1 QAAVERQVEAVGRV
15 VVAGVG
21 TDPIAGDALPELDGL
36 VGSRATDADAACD
49 RNAIAGSGLRALQ
62 GEARQ
67 RRKRAERLV
76 GDTVDVRF
84 AGLDQAGAGYG
95 QAVAGAPVATRQV
108 AARERADAVAVD
120 DAGSVERIA
129 GEVVSD
135 ADGGYGG
142 ARIA

>member
-1 QAAVERQVEAVGRV
+1 AIERQVEAVGRV
-15 VVAGVG
+15 VVAGVSA
-21 TDPIAGDALPELDGL
+21 DAVVRDALPELDGL

-49 RNAIAGSGLRALQ
+49 RSAIAGSGLRALQ

-76 GDTVDVRF
+76 GDTVDVRV
-84 AGLDQAGAGYG
+84 AGLDQAGAGHG
-95 QAVAGAPVATRQV
+95 QAIAGAAVATSQV

-135 ADGGYGG
+135 AGDGNGG
-142 ARIA
+142 ARI